1 MQVLINLLQFSELE
15 TRLETRTTE
24 LISCKEEI
32 ASLKVS
38 VFPEKCL
45 FKATDS
51 DLNLIFQTKI
61 LKRPMR
67 SFPITLMQQFESTK
81 FLYLFTFWYRTANR
95 KRTKN

>member
-51 DLNLIFQTKI
+51 DSNSVFQIKI
-61 LKRPMR
+61 LKRPTR
-67 SFPITLMQQFESTK
+67 SIHIILMQQFESTK
-81 FLYLFTFWYRTANR
+81 FLYLFIFWYRTANR
-95 KRTKN
+95 KRTRN